1 VRSRAVPLALW
12 VLLASAVASAQ
23 QPLGTPKAPPSGVSG
38 QPPQISSSVD
48 RTAIWVADRVTY
60 SVDLACAPGV
70 DVLLDDM
77 SKEKLRLNGLEI
89 VSTDATATTDA
100 EGRTTH
106 HLRYVLTTYKVDV
119 PALTIEPL
127 TVRYYAA
134 RPGQRLQ
141 ESAPAG
147 EVRIPGATIAFRSTL
162 PDNPATSV
170 LRDGRTPVPRPW
182 IFARAR
188 QVGVAAVVLSL
199 APAAF
204 VLAGA
209 IGRRTRAVTSKRSKR
224 RVRADH
230 RATLERLR
238 ALEVATEEDRRRAY
252 DEISTAVREHVA
264 ERSHVAATALTA
276 KELDAALAAAG
287 GRLPRESIASL
298 LAACDAA
305 RYAPPRA
312 LPSAEQ
318 CRDAVTTAEQVLASR

>member
-1 VRSRAVPLALW
+1 MRLR
-12 VLLASAVASAQ
+12 VLLTAV
-23 QPLGTPKAPPSGVSG
+23 LLLAPVAAGA
-38 QPPQISSSVD
+38 QPPPHVSSSVD
-48 RTAIWVADRVTY
+48 RTAIWIGDRVTY
-60 SVDLACAPGV
+60 SVDIVCAPGV
-70 DVLLDDM
+70 DVLLDDI
-77 SKEKLRLNGLEI
+77 SKEKLRFTGLEI

-100 EGRTTH
+100 EGRTSH
-106 HLRYVLTTYKVDV
+106 HLRYVLTTYKVDAAA
-119 PALTIEPL
+119 PSIEPA

-147 EVRIPGATIAFRSTL
+147 EVRIPGATLAFRSML
-162 PDNPATSV
+162 PDNPSTSV
-170 LRDGRTPVPRPW
+170 LRDGREPALRPW
-182 IFARAR
+182 AFAHAR
-188 QVGVAAVVLSL
+188 QLGLAAVILSI

-209 IGRRTRAVTSKRSKR
+209 IRRRTRAVVAKRSKR
-224 RVRADH
+224 RVRLDH

-238 ALEVATEEDRRRAY
+238 TLDVATEDDRRRAY

-264 ERSHVAATALTA
+264 ARSHVPATALTA
-276 KELDAALAAAG
+276 EELDAALAAAG

-298 LAACDAA
+298 LASCDAA

-318 CRDAVTTAEQVLASR
+318 CRDALSTAEQLLQH

>member
-1 VRSRAVPLALW
+1 MRFRAWFTAMLVLAP
-12 VLLASAVASAQ
+12 AVASAQ
-23 QPLGTPKAPPSGVSG
+23 QAPQV
-38 QPPQISSSVD
+38 SSSVD

-60 SVDLACAPGV
+60 SVDLVCAPGV
-70 DVLLDDM
+70 DVLLDDI
-77 SKEKLRLNGLEI
+77 SKEKLRLTGFEI

-106 HLRYVLTTYKVDV
+106 HLKYVLTTYKVDV
-119 PALTIEPL
+119 PTLVIEPL
-127 TVRYYAA
+127 TIRYYAG

-147 EVRIPGATIAFRSTL
+147 EVRIPGASVAFRSTL
-162 PDNPATSV
+162 PDNPSTSV
-170 LRDGRTPVPRPW
+170 LRDGREPAERPW
-182 IFARAR
+182 IFAKAR
-188 QVGVAAVVLSL
+188 QAGLAAVILSL

-209 IGRRTRAVTSKRSKR
+209 IRRRTRAVVSKRSRR

-238 ALEVATEEDRRRAY
+238 TLDVATEDDRRRAY
-252 DEISTAVREHVA
+252 DEISAAVREHVA
-264 ERSHVAATALTA
+264 ARSHVPAAALTA
-276 KELDAALAAAG
+276 EELDAALASAG

-298 LAACDAA
+298 LNACDAA

-318 CRDAVTTAEQVLASR
+318 CRDALSTAEQLLQH

>member
-1 VRSRAVPLALW
+1 MKPSPGRSVSFAVWLLLVPALAW
-12 VLLASAVASAQ
+12 AQ
-23 QPLGTPKAPPSGVSG
+23 QP
-38 QPPQISSSVD
+38 PQASSSVD
-48 RTAIWVADRVTY
+48 RTAIWIADRVTY
-60 SVDLACAPGV
+60 SVDLVCAPGV
-70 DVLLDDM
+70 DVLLDDI
-77 SKEKLRLNGLEI
+77 SKEKLRLTGLEI

-106 HLRYVLTTYKVDV
+106 RLRYVLTTYKVDG
-119 PALTIEPL
+119 PTLAIEPL

-170 LRDGRTPVPRPW
+170 LRDGRDPAPRPW
-182 IFARAR
+182 IFAKAR
-188 QVGVAAVVLSL
+188 QVGLAAVILSL

-204 VLAGA
+204 VLGGA
-209 IGRRTRAVTSKRSKR
+209 IRRRTRAVASKRSKR

-238 ALEVATEEDRRRAY
+238 SLDVATEEDRRRAY
-252 DEISTAVREHVA
+252 DEISAAVREHVA
-264 ERSHVAATALTA
+264 ARSNVPAPALTA
-276 KELDAALAAAG
+276 EELDAALASAG

-298 LAACDAA
+298 LAASDAA

-318 CRDAVTTAEQVLASR
+318 CRDALTTAEQLLQH